1 MVRLTGLTK
10 SSSSSS
16 RSSSSHIVWTKDEE
30 GKKDYVI
37 VESATLSF
45 RRTDVVDVNAC
56 GLRSLLICMNDDD

>member
-1 MVRLTGLTK
+1 M
-10 SSSSSS
+10 
-16 RSSSSHIVWTKDEE
+16 WTKDEE